1 MLRWE
6 QPREQPQAGLSVRAR
21 GPPPARIRPWRST
34 SLLTRSAPATAFT
47 AFPIHLMVK
56 AHGRG
61 TARRTDYV
69 FTFSPSKRDAR
80 KPPPGGEGGK
90 WGSHTPTRDR
100 AVSSG
105 IDLICYGESFYKDL
119 RVDSAPLRH
128 LRMLALSRPAPSA
141 ARPVASSRPPV
152 QSVAARS
159 GRVRAL
165 IRRGERLN
173 VDWS

>member
-1 MLRWE
+1 
-6 QPREQPQAGLSVRAR
+6 
-21 GPPPARIRPWRST
+21 
-34 SLLTRSAPATAFT
+34 
-47 AFPIHLMVK
+47 MVK

-119 RVDSAPLRH
+119 RVDSASLRH
-128 LRMLALSRPAPSA
+128 LRMLAFVTTGAVGSASRGVFATPFKVSRRARA
-141 ARPVASSRPPV
+141 AC
-152 QSVAARS
+152 ARS
-159 GRVRAL
+159 Y
-165 IRRGERLN
+165 GE
-173 VDWS
+173 VKG